1 MQPTTNGYPKQS
13 INNRKKA
20 REREGERNMA
30 QPIDNDVVNMSG
42 TTGGIA
48 WKSGSLLGSEN
59 PDIPSHGYRYST
71 ISKRYKYVNNNSSSS
86 NNNSNGN
93 EDDELPNFIQIRFQ
107 NRQGVEVM
115 NESYDV
121 PIGATTQDL
130 QVLLH
135 ELITAQQDSSSKDD
149 DDKNSNKMTPYAFY
163 VQLSDQTDQEVEV
176 TSTLQNVF
184 VNQHHKISTESIV
197 SITYQPLSIYRVR
210 PITRCTNTLTG
221 HTNAILHVTFSPH
234 GTWLASGGGD
244 TMIRFWDVNTC
255 TTKYTC
261 QGHKD
266 HILCTQWSADG
277 HRFASGDKRGYI
289 IVWDPYSG
297 QPIHSKMPVKAHT
310 KHVTCVVWEPL
321 HLCTITKQNTNTTSS
336 TEGSSSSSTNNTST
350 DIAANGKRYTKK
362 NVDLVI
368 CDRLATASG
377 DATIKV
383 WNVRTNT
390 LLFTLSGH
398 TDSVECIKWTG
409 EAMIVSCSRD
419 RTIKVWNP
427 NRGILIRTLTGH
439 GHRVNTI
446 AISSDYILRC
456 GPYDYFNNKSFSNKE
471 DMVQVAKEKYA
482 AYRNE
487 HGQDTLVSGSDDFT
501 IYMWKYETN
510 KAPIKRLLGHQ
521 QLINHIV
528 YSSDGRYIAS
538 ASFDKK
544 IKLWNGHNGEFL
556 YTLTGHVGPVY
567 QIVWSYDSRYLVS
580 ASKDSTAKLW
590 DIGALSSPSTSVG
603 KVLKTSAKETLPGH
617 ADEVYALDW
626 CPISGAVATGSKD
639 RTIKIWKH

>member
-1 MQPTTNGYPKQS
+1 MTQS
-13 INNRKKA
+13 YEDATSSN
-20 REREGERNMA
+20 
-30 QPIDNDVVNMSG
+30 VVNMNG

-48 WKSGSLLGSEN
+48 WQSGSLVGSEN
-59 PDIPSHGYRYST
+59 PHIPSHGYRYST
-71 ISKRYKYVNNNSSSS
+71 ISKRYKYVNNNASGDSY
-86 NNNSNGN
+86 NNNANTGYGDGD
-93 EDDELPNFIQIRFQ
+93 EELPNFIQVRFQ
-107 NRQGVEVM
+107 NRQGIEIK
-115 NESYDV
+115 NESYDI
-121 PIGATTQDL
+121 PMTATTQEL

-135 ELITAQQDSSSKDD
+135 ELLISQQQSHDDSNDS
-149 DDKNSNKMTPYAFY
+149 NNKMTPYAFY
-163 VQLSDQTDQEVEV
+163 VQLDQTSDQEVEIS
-176 TSTLQNVF
+176 TTLQDVF
-184 VNQHHKISTESIV
+184 VNQTATTTTPKLSTESILQ
-197 SITYQPLSIYRVR
+197 ITYQPLCIYRVR

-221 HTNAILHVTFSPH
+221 HTNAILHVSFAPN
-234 GTWLASGGGD
+234 GTLLASGGGD

-261 QGHKD
+261 NGHYD
-266 HILCTQWSADG
+266 HILCTQWSADS
-277 HRFASGDKRGYI
+277 HRFASGDKRGYLM
-289 IVWDPYSG
+289 VWDPHTG
-297 QPIHSKMPVKAHT
+297 QPIHGSSRSKPVRAHT
-310 KHVTCVVWEPL
+310 KHISCIVWEPL
-321 HLCTITKQNTNTTSS
+321 HLCSITNHNNNNNNTSSSTTTTTTTSS
-336 TEGSSSSSTNNTST
+336 SPKNTNAST
-350 DIAANGKRYTKK
+350 DK
-362 NVDLVI
+362 NKLLNKNTDLVI

-377 DATIKV
+377 DATVKV
-383 WNVRTNT
+383 WNIRTNT
-390 LLFTLSGH
+390 LLYTLSGH

-409 EAMIVSCSRD
+409 ESMIVSASRD

-439 GHRVNTI
+439 GHRINTI

-456 GPYDYFNNKSFSNKE
+456 GPYDYFNNKTFQTKE
-471 DMVQVAKEKYA
+471 DMIQVAKEKYD

-487 HGQDTLVSGSDDFT
+487 HGPDTLVSGSDDFT
-501 IYMWKYETN
+501 IYMWKYETD

-590 DIGALSSPSTSVG
+590 DISALSSSSTVG
-603 KVLKTSAKETLPGH
+603 KILKTSAKETLPGH